1 MSNASHA
8 FDASATEDPFITSTQ
23 CFPIPGLTSESPSSA
38 PAARAFTWKLPKP
51 TVEEVD
57 DEDDR
62 LSTYTFPAPEPTRPF
77 CAPSSSVPSPME
89 DFDDPRDSIDIPE
102 AKDELL
108 ATSPSHDDD
117 YPRPLAPRPFLERM
131 HEQAMREGVCRQA
144 PNLGEAKAALDCV
157 QRFLRG
163 ELRGTDLF
171 GLHGVGYKD
180 PDISAFTRN
189 RLIGIRT
196 MLNFYVTP
204 LEGGTYGQWGAS
216 ARLVAH
222 GLGHGKYCA
231 RVLAALARQFIVTRK
246 VLDVNPYGEWNDSM
260 LSDEDLANDI
270 WLHLQSLGKEITAD
284 KLVDYLN
291 DPAVRAEH
299 NIDKPISTTT
309 ARRYLDELGYRFKS
323 PKKGQYVD
331 GHEHPDVVY
340 YRDNIYLPRYFKL
353 QERVAVFD
361 NDGNPINNDFSETG
375 RRVIIWYHDESI
387 FYAHERRHKTWYHKD
402 SPAKPYQKGEG
413 HSFMVADYFSSDFG
427 WLLRSE

>member
-1 MSNASHA
+1 MPKGSRMQQIRAGNLLKNLSNLGTKTKCALDELSPKELTKWLSPRKRHKENA
-8 FDASATEDPFITSTQ
+8 TVEDTTDIETHQTHLFTCPTRLTPFDASATEESFITSTQ

-38 PAARAFTWKLPKP
+38 PAAHAFTWKLPKP
-51 TVEEVD
+51 TVEEVN

-77 CAPSSSVPSPME
+77 CAPSSSVPSPTE

-117 YPRPLAPRPFLERM
+117 YPRPLASRPFLERM

-180 PDISAFTRN
+180 LDISVFTRN

-204 LEGGTYGQWGAS
+204 LEGGNYGQWGAS

-222 GLGHGKYCA
+222 GLGRGKYSIHCHP
-231 RVLAALARQFIVTRK
+231 RSF
-246 VLDVNPYGEWNDSM
+246 GC
-260 LSDEDLANDI
+260 
-270 WLHLQSLGKEITAD
+270 
-284 KLVDYLN
+284 
-291 DPAVRAEH
+291 
-299 NIDKPISTTT
+299 KP
-309 ARRYLDELGYRFKS
+309 L
-323 PKKGQYVD
+323 
-331 GHEHPDVVY
+331 
-340 YRDNIYLPRYFKL
+340 
-353 QERVAVFD
+353 
-361 NDGNPINNDFSETG
+361 
-375 RRVIIWYHDESI
+375 RRVE
-387 FYAHERRHKTWYHKD
+387 
-402 SPAKPYQKGEG
+402 
-413 HSFMVADYFSSDFG
+413 
-427 WLLRSE
+427 